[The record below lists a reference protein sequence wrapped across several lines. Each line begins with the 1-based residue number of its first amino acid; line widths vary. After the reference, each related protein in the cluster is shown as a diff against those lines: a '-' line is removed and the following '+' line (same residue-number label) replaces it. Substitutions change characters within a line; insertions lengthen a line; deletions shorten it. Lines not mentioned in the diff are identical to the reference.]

1 MKFSVAGQAR
11 IHFLLPILHVLGMI
25 IAVFGLAMLLPLAW
39 SEITRDGAQ
48 RAYDE
53 AVLITLGSGVLL
65 WLAGRRWKREL
76 KARDGILLVVLT
88 WLATPLFA
96 ALPLLIQFP
105 SLTFTDAYFETMSG
119 LTTTGA
125 TVLSG
130 LDRLPVSIN
139 IWRAELHWLGGLGVI
154 VLVVAVLPL
163 LGVGGRQ
170 MFKAETPGPMK
181 DDKLT
186 PRMAETAKGLWKVY
200 ILLTLACIGL
210 YWSFGMTPA
219 DALVHAF
226 SVMGLGGFSSHDA
239 SFGYF
244 HSLPLEIITVA
255 FALIAGMNFS
265 LHFVALRGRSLAP
278 YRTDPEIRWY
288 LGYLVGSALV
298 LALILWQRGVYLDF
312 PAALRDTTFS
322 VVSMATTL
330 GLATADFGAWPY
342 FAGLWLL
349 FLCSFSTSA
358 GSTGGGIK
366 MLRAVLLYKQVY
378 RELVRLLHP
387 HAQTPIRLGEQVVPN
402 KVMYAVLAFFFMYVV
417 SIVSLSFILSFSG
430 LDVVTAFS
438 AVVACINN
446 TGPGLG
452 QVGPSTTYAVLTDFQ
467 TWVCTFAMLL
477 GRLEMFT
484 LLVTLT
490 PVFWRK

>member
-1 MKFSVAGQAR
+1 MGRASRLYNVF
-11 IHFLLPILHVLGMI
+11 PILHALGMI
-25 IAVFGLAMLLPLAW
+25 VGVFGLSMLLPLGVSEW
-39 SEITRDGAQ
+39 SGDAAQ

-53 AVLITLGSGVLL
+53 AVLITVASGVTL
-65 WLAGRRWKREL
+65 WLIGRHWKREL

-88 WLATPLFA
+88 WVLMPLFA
-96 ALPLLIQFP
+96 ALPLLIYFP
-105 SLTFTDAYFETMSG
+105 ALTFTDAYFETMSG

-125 TVLSG
+125 TVLTG
-130 LDRLPVSIN
+130 LDQLPASIN
-139 IWRAELHWLGGLGVI
+139 IWRAQLHWLGGLGVI

-170 MFKAETPGPMK
+170 LYKAETPGPMK

-186 PRMAETAKGLWKVY
+186 PRMAETAKGLWRVY
-200 ILLTLACIGL
+200 ILLTLLCIGL
-210 YWSFGMTPA
+210 YWAFGMTPA
-219 DALVHAF
+219 DAVIHAF

-244 HSLPLEIITVA
+244 KSLPLELITEM
-255 FALIAGMNFS
+255 FALLAGLNFAM
-265 LHFVALRGRSLAP
+265 HFMALRARSLTP
-278 YRTDPEIRWY
+278 YRVDPEIRWFFGY
-288 LGYLVGSALV
+288 VLGSCLLLGL
-298 LALILWQRGVYLDF
+298 LLWRAGVYLSF
-312 PAALRDTTFS
+312 PDALRDASFS
-322 VVSMATTL
+322 VISMATTL
-330 GLATADFGAWPY
+330 GLATADFGAWPW
-342 FAGLWLL
+342 FAGFWLL

-378 RELVRLLHP
+378 RELLRVLHP
-387 HAQTPIRLGEQVVPN
+387 RAEVTIRLGEQVVPD
-402 KVMYAVLAFFFMYVV
+402 KVIYAVLVFFFIYVV
-417 SIVSLSFILSFSG
+417 SILSLSFVLSFSG
-430 LDVVTAFS
+430 LDVLTAFS
-438 AVVACINN
+438 ATVACINN

-477 GRLEMFT
+477 GRLELFT

-490 PVFWRK
+490 PAFWRK